1 MRLME
6 YLPVVVGSYLLGAL
20 PSAYLVGRARGVD
33 IFAIGSGNMGATN
46 VARALGTGWGVFV
59 ALMDVAKGTL
69 AVWLAGRTGGSE
81 AQVLAAI
88 YVVLGHNWSLLAAL
102 ATGKLRGGKGAAT
115 SFGALLAFA
124 PAALLIVLMLLAVLL
139 LAITRWSSFAMLVC
153 YVLGAVA
160 ILALAVA
167 GEMHEN
173 WLFLPI
179 VLSPI
184 TLYRYRGN
192 IQRLWAGEERRI
204 GERLRV

>member
-69 AVWLAGRTGGSE
+69 AVWLAGRIGGPE

-88 YVVLGHNWSLLAAL
+88 YVVLGHNWSLLAAV

-124 PAALLIVLMLLAVLL
+124 PLALVVVLVLLAALL

-173 WLFLPI
+173 WLFFPI
-179 VLSPI
+179 ALLPI